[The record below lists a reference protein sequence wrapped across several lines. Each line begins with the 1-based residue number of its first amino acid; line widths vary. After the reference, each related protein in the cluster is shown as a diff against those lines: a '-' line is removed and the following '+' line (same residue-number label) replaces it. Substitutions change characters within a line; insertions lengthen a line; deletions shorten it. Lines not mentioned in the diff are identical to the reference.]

1 MNEQTKAECR
11 MNNTL
16 SQIQIKDDFK
26 IGKVYA
32 KERQNDFS
40 IIMRL
45 IIAASLFFSIAVTI
59 F

>member
-1 MNEQTKAECR
+1 MNSS
-11 MNNTL
+11 L
-16 SQIQIKDDFK
+16 SQIQLKDDLK

-45 IIAASLFFSIAVTI
+45 IIAASLFFSIAVAI

>member
-1 MNEQTKAECR
+1 MNT
-11 MNNTL
+11 TY
-16 SQIQIKDDFK
+16 SQIQIKEDFK

>member
-1 MNEQTKAECR
+1 MNT
-11 MNNTL
+11 TL
-16 SQIQIKDDFK
+16 SHTRLKDDFK

-40 IIMRL
+40 IIIRL

>member
-1 MNEQTKAECR
+1 MNT
-11 MNNTL
+11 TL
-16 SQIQIKDDFK
+16 GSMQIKEDIK

-32 KERQNDFS
+32 KERSNDFS

>member
-1 MNEQTKAECR
+1 MNTFMSQTQVKEE
-11 MNNTL
+11 L
-16 SQIQIKDDFK
+16 K

-32 KERQNDFS
+32 KEKENDFS

>member
-1 MNEQTKAECR
+1 MNT
-11 MNNTL
+11 TL
-16 SQIQIKDDFK
+16 SQMQIKENFN

-40 IIMRL
+40 IIMKF
-45 IIAASLFFSIAVTI
+45 IIAASVFFSIAVTI